1 MKEFVK
7 NIVMD
12 EHFLKDSVVDAKMD
26 PKVVTDLFNFKV
38 GGWNSSQH
46 QSSSVGIIY
55 G

>member
-26 PKVVTDLFNFKV
+26 PKVVTDLSIFKV
-38 GGWNSSQH
+38 GGWNKLQPTN
-46 QSSSVGIIY
+46 QALLE
-55 G
+55 